1 MQIKNSVAFVT
12 GANRGLGAQI
22 VKALQDHGARKIY
35 AASRN
40 GKSELQGVLSVA
52 LDITNP
58 DQVRMVADSVPD
70 VTLLIN
76 NAGVN
81 QMAKLISPNNDFDA
95 QVEMDVNY
103 FGTLRMCRTFAPIIA
118 ANGGGTIVNIASIA
132 GRVNIPIMGSLS
144 ASKAAVVSL
153 TQGIRAELDRQKIN
167 AILVMPGVIDTEMSR
182 FVPPPKADPA
192 LVAQRIV
199 EAIEA
204 GSEELYPD
212 DMAQFMAHGLS
223 ADPKAVEKQVAA
235 FGF

>member
-40 GKSELQGVLSVA
+40 GKTELQGVLNVA
-52 LDITNP
+52 VDITNP

-95 QVEMDVNY
+95 QVTM
-103 FGTLRMCRTFAPIIA
+103 P
-118 ANGGGTIVNIASIA
+118 
-132 GRVNIPIMGSLS
+132 
-144 ASKAAVVSL
+144 VS
-153 TQGIRAELDRQKIN
+153 
-167 AILVMPGVIDTEMSR
+167 P
-182 FVPPPKADPA
+182 
-192 LVAQRIV
+192 
-199 EAIEA
+199 
-204 GSEELYPD
+204 
-212 DMAQFMAHGLS
+212 
-223 ADPKAVEKQVAA
+223 
-235 FGF
+235 